1 MAFTKTRIAI
11 GALTALSILSI
22 SSTAFASGG
31 PHSVKITSTPPSDP
45 DVGGTYEVAATGSP
59 SGNPVVIG
67 VGEGSSSVC
76 TITPT
81 KAGTA
86 SVAFVGPGTCV
97 IYAYQ
102 PNSDNHPSGQAV
114 QVISGIDDDKYA
126 PEHGHG
132 FHGHK
137 HGGQLLGFSNHS
149 HHDGG
154 GKGSN
159 GGEGAPAS
167 WSSHS
172 AALASATLPAGTGI
186 QSSSGPG
193 ISSLVGIASVALALS
208 GMFVLRG
215 RRRRSRTT
223 GGAA

>member
-1 MAFTKTRIAI
+1 MAFTKTRIVI
-11 GALTALSILSI
+11 GALAILSILSI
-22 SSTAFASGG
+22 SSTAFANVG
-31 PHSVKITSTPPSDP
+31 PHSVRITSTPPSDP
-45 DVGGTYEVAATGSP
+45 DVGGIYAVTATGSP

-67 VGEGSSSVC
+67 VGEGSGSVC
-76 TITPT
+76 TITST

-86 SVAFVGPGTCV
+86 LVTFVGPGTCV

-102 PNSDNHPSGQAV
+102 PSNDNHPSGHAV
-114 QVISGIDDDKYA
+114 QVISGIDNDKYA

-137 HGGQLLGFSNHS
+137 HGGQLLGFRNHS

-154 GKGSN
+154 GKGSKGSK
-159 GGEGAPAS
+159 GGPAS
-167 WSSHS
+167 WSHS
-172 AALASATLPAGTGI
+172 AVLASATLPAGTGI

-193 ISSLVGIASVALALS
+193 ISSLVGIASVVLALS